1 MRVYEIES
9 KNGSTLCAFRVDDN
23 GNVIETS
30 KNVRHHDSDGDYI
43 FESKDQ
49 LERIQLK
56 KREE

>member
-23 GNVIETS
+23 GGVIETS
-30 KNVRHHDSDGDYI
+30 KNVTHHDSDGDYI

-56 KREE
+56 